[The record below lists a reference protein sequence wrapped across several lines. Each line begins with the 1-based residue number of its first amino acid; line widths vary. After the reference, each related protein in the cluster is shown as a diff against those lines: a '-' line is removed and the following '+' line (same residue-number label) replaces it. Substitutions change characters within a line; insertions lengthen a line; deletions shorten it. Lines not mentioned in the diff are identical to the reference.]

1 MAQITEDPY
10 EVLGVHREATHI
22 EIKAAY
28 RKAARDSHPDAN
40 PDDPHAEARFK
51 SVAVAYEILSDGE
64 KRENYDRFG
73 SVDGGA
79 GMADGMGG
87 LSDLFDAFFGGGGGS
102 GFGAGF
108 GGGATRGRT
117 GPQRGPD
124 LETNLRIPF
133 DQAVFGGAH
142 DVTVRTAVACETC
155 EATGAAPGTG
165 PKTCETC
172 GGQGQVQ
179 SVRRSILGQMVTASP
194 CPTCQGSGELIPS
207 PCSKCDGDGRIV
219 EEATLTVEVPA
230 GVDDGSTLRLT
241 GRGAVGARGGPAG
254 DLYVH
259 LNVSGH
265 SELVRDGTTL
275 HIEVPVSVAQATL
288 GTQLEVDTLDGA
300 HELTVPAGTQSG
312 WEHRFRG
319 LGVPRLD
326 GRGRDRGR
334 GDLIA
339 HVSVHTPTDLSHEQE
354 ELLRRFAELRE
365 EAVTPPKTGL
375 GKKIRSAFK

>member
-87 LSDLFDAFFGGGGGS
+87 LGDLFDAFFGGGGGA

-108 GGGATRGRT
+108 GGGAARGRT

-155 EATGAAPGTG
+155 EATGAAPGTCSASQRVHWPSACG
-165 PKTCETC
+165 CEST
-172 GGQGQVQ
+172 
-179 SVRRSILGQMVTASP
+179 IVTSASA
-194 CPTCQGSGELIPS
+194 SS
-207 PCSKCDGDGRIV
+207 R
-219 EEATLTVEVPA
+219 PA
-230 GVDDGSTLRLT
+230 
-241 GRGAVGARGGPAG
+241 AR
-254 DLYVH
+254 
-259 LNVSGH
+259 
-265 SELVRDGTTL
+265 
-275 HIEVPVSVAQATL
+275 Q
-288 GTQLEVDTLDGA
+288 
-300 HELTVPAGTQSG
+300 
-312 WEHRFRG
+312 
-319 LGVPRLD
+319 
-326 GRGRDRGR
+326 
-334 GDLIA
+334 
-339 HVSVHTPTDLSHEQE
+339 
-354 ELLRRFAELRE
+354 
-365 EAVTPPKTGL
+365 
-375 GKKIRSAFK
+375 

>member
-40 PDDPHAEARFK
+40 PDDPGAEARFK
-51 SVAVAYEILSDGE
+51 SVAVAYEILSDGQ
-64 KRENYDRFG
+64 KRENYDRSG
-73 SVDGGA
+73 SVDGSA
-79 GMADGMGG
+79 GMGDGVGG
-87 LSDLFDAFFGGGGGS
+87 LGDLFDAFFGGGGG

-108 GGGATRGRT
+108 GGGAARGRT

-124 LETNLRIPF
+124 LETTLRLDF
-133 DQAVFGGAH
+133 EKAVFGGAQ
-142 DVTVRTAVACETC
+142 DVTVRTAVACDTC
-155 EATGAAPGTG
+155 EATGAAPGTS

-179 SVRRSILGQMVTASP
+179 SVRRSILGQMVTASA
-194 CPTCQGSGELIPS
+194 CPTCQGTGELIPS
-207 PCSKCDGDGRIV
+207 PCSRCDGDGRVV
-219 EEATLTVEVPA
+219 EDATLTVDVPA

-241 GRGAVGARGGPAG
+241 GRGAVGGRGGPAG
-254 DLYVH
+254 DLYVRLSVANH
-259 LNVSGH
+259 AG
-265 SELVRDGTTL
+265 LVRDGTTL
-275 HIEVPVSVAQATL
+275 HLEVPVSVAQATL
-288 GTQLEVDTLDGA
+288 GTQVQIDTLDGPE
-300 HELTVPAGTQSG
+300 ELIVPAGTQSG
-312 WEHRFRG
+312 WDHRFRG

-334 GDLIA
+334 GELVA
-339 HVSVHTPTDLSHEQE
+339 HVVVETPNDLTDEQE
-354 ELLRRFAELRE
+354 GLLRQFAELRG

-375 GKKIRSAFK
+375 GKKLRSAFK

>member
-22 EIKAAY
+22 EIKSAY

-51 SVAVAYEILSDGE
+51 SVAVAYEILSDAE

-73 SVDGGA
+73 SVDGSA
-79 GMADGMGG
+79 NMADGMGG
-87 LSDLFDAFFGGGGGS
+87 LGDLFDAFFGGQGG

-108 GGGATRGRT
+108 GGGSARGRT

-124 LETNLRIPF
+124 LETNLRINF

-142 DVTVRTAVACETC
+142 EVTVRTAVACATC
-155 EATGAAPGTG
+155 DATGAAPGTS

-194 CPTCQGSGELIPS
+194 CPSCQGTGELIPS
-207 PCSKCDGDGRIV
+207 PCIKCDGDGRVV

-259 LNVSGH
+259 LQMSDH
-265 SELVRDGTTL
+265 AALVRDGTTL
-275 HIEVPVSVAQATL
+275 HLDVPVSIAQATL
-288 GTQLEVDTLDGA
+288 GTHLEIDTLDGGQ
-300 HELTVPAGTQSG
+300 ELTVPPGTQSG

-326 GRGRDRGR
+326 NRGRDRGR

-339 HVSVHTPTDLSHEQE
+339 HVSVHTPTDLSDEQE
-354 ELLRRFAELRE
+354 DLLRRFAELRD

>member
-10 EVLGVHREATHI
+10 EVLGVYREATHI

-40 PDDPHAEARFK
+40 PDDPGAEARFK

-73 SVDGGA
+73 TVDGSA
-79 GMADGMGG
+79 GMPDGMGG
-87 LSDLFDAFFGGGGGS
+87 LGDLFDAFFGGGGGG

-108 GGGATRGRT
+108 GGGAARGRT

-124 LETNLRIPF
+124 LETDLRLTF
-133 DQAVFGGAH
+133 DQAVFGGAQEL
-142 DVTVRTAVACETC
+142 TVRTAVACETC
-155 EATGAAPGTG
+155 EATGAAPGTS

-179 SVRRSILGQMVTASP
+179 TVRRSILGQMVTASP
-194 CPTCQGSGELIPS
+194 CPSCQGSGELIPS
-207 PCSKCDGDGRIV
+207 PCIKCDGDGRVV
-219 EEATLTVEVPA
+219 EEATLTVDVPA
-230 GVDDGSTLRLT
+230 GVGDGSTLRLS

-259 LNVSGH
+259 LKVAGH
-265 SELVRDGTTL
+265 ADLVRDGTTL
-275 HIEVPVSVAQATL
+275 HLEVPVSMAQATL
-288 GTQLEVDTLDGA
+288 GTEVEITTLDGTE
-300 HELTVPAGTQSG
+300 ELIVPAGTQSG

-334 GDLIA
+334 GELVA
-339 HVSVHTPTDLSHEQE
+339 HVVVVTPHELSDEQE
-354 ELLRRFAELRE
+354 ELLRQFAELRD

>member
-1 MAQITEDPY
+1 MKDVYKRQ
-10 EVLGVHREATHI
+10 VLGVHREATHI

-73 SVDGGA
+73 SVDGSA

-87 LSDLFDAFFGGGGGS
+87 LGDLFDAFFGGGGGA

-108 GGGATRGRT
+108 GGGAARGRT

-155 EATGAAPGTG
+155 EATGAAPGTS

-207 PCSKCDGDGRIV
+207 PCIKCDGDGRIV

-288 GTQLEVDTLDGA
+288 GTQLEIDTLDGA
-300 HELTVPAGTQSG
+300 QELTVPAGTQSG

-339 HVSVHTPTDLSHEQE
+339 RVSVHTPTDLSNEQE